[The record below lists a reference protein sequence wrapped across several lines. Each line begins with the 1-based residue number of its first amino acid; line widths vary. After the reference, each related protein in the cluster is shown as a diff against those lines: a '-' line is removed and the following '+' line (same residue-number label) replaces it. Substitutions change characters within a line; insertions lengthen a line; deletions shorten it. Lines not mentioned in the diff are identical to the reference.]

1 VVSEASPLP
10 VVEAAIDIGS
20 NTVHLLVGEVTNDG
34 LLPLADEGVGLGLGD
49 IVDAAGRLPW
59 SVRRD
64 LLDVLAAQA
73 DVARRLGARDLALLG
88 TEPLRRSADRDEF
101 AAAVLGRV
109 GCRLDVLTHAEEAEL
124 TLLGVT
130 GGARVPDQLLVAD
143 IGGGSSEWVVVG
155 PATEPAT
162 GVLPSGSRRLTTACA
177 TADPPRDVDLERLR
191 AEAAR
196 LARESITAPPV
207 ERAIFTGGSSTN
219 LAKALAALTGAPAP
233 TLTRAG
239 IEEVVAA
246 LLGTRAATSAER
258 FRVSVSRARVLPAG
272 AALVLALFDRF
283 GIDEADVSTASLR
296 EGAVLALAS
305 AGGQWRGRLSDLT
318 HGWRSAG

>member
-1 VVSEASPLP
+1 LTAEASQLA
-10 VVEAAIDIGS
+10 VVEAAVDIGS
-20 NTVHLLVGEVTNDG
+20 NTVHLLVADVTDDG
-34 LLPLADEGVGLGLGD
+34 LLVLADEGVGLGLGD
-49 IVDAAGRLPW
+49 IVDAAGRLSW

-64 LLDVLAAQA
+64 LLEVLAAQA
-73 DVARRLGARDLALLG
+73 DVARRLGARDLVLLG
-88 TEPLRRSADRDEF
+88 TEPLRRSVDRDEF
-101 AAAVLGRV
+101 GAAVLGRL
-109 GCRLDVLTHAEEAEL
+109 GCRLDVISHAEEAEL

-155 PATEPAT
+155 PATDPAT
-162 GVLPSGSRRLTTACA
+162 GVLPSGSRRLTTVCA

-207 ERAIFTGGSSTN
+207 ERAIFTGGSATN
-219 LAKALAALTGAPAP
+219 LAKALAALTGTAAP

-239 IEEVVAA
+239 VESVVAA
-246 LLGTRAATSAER
+246 LIDKRAAASAER

-272 AALVLALFDRF
+272 AALVLALFDAF
-283 GIDEADVSTASLR
+283 GIEEAAVSTASLR
-296 EGAVLALAS
+296 EGAVLALAG
-305 AGGQWRGRLSDLT
+305 AGGQWRERLSELT